1 MRKLI
6 LILFGMGFLFSNASE
21 ATPILMNFCFD
32 GILAIS

>member
-1 MRKLI
+1 MKKLI

-21 ATPILMNFCFD
+21 TTPVLMNFCFD